1 MSRLVRFSNNPA
13 CQQMEAISL
22 FVRLSVIFFERYI
35 LFSYVD
41 SRKGTVIYIE
51 GKLSPDDILKLCYS
65 KY

>member
-1 MSRLVRFSNNPA
+1 M
-13 CQQMEAISL
+13 